1 VRRHPLTDRSSR
13 IREALGIALV
23 LHLSACQAAGPAPS
37 SPAPGGVRIAV
48 GTAPGE
54 TLAFDPAEIGIRE
67 VVPVTVTF
75 RNHSSVAHNLVF
87 TDGLSAATRTIVEP
101 GTFEDLH
108 LVPPGA
114 GVYPFVCTIHS
125 EMAGRLVVGGSSPQG
140 Y

>member
-1 VRRHPLTDRSSR
+1 MRRHPLTDRSSR
-13 IREALGIALV
+13 GLGALGLALG
-23 LHLSACQAAGPAPS
+23 LLFSACQAAGPAPS

-54 TLAFDPAEIGIRE
+54 TLAFEPAEIAVGE
-67 VVPVTVTF
+67 VGPVTVTF

-87 TDGLSAATRTIVEP
+87 TEGLSASTRTIVEP
-101 GTFEDLH
+101 GTFEELH
-108 LVPPGA
+108 LDPPGV

-125 EMAGRLVVGGSSPQG
+125 EMAGRLVVGGSSAQG

>member
-13 IREALGIALV
+13 LREALGIALV
-23 LHLSACQAAGPAPS
+23 LLLSACQAAGPAPS
-37 SPAPGGVRIAV
+37 LPAPGGVRIAV

-54 TLAFDPAEIGIRE
+54 TLAFDPAEVAIRE

-101 GTFEDLH
+101 GTFEELH
-108 LVPPGA
+108 LVPPRA
-114 GVYPFVCTIHS
+114 GVYRFVCTIHS
-125 EMAGRLVVGGSSPQG
+125 EMAGRLVVGGSSAQG

>member
-1 VRRHPLTDRSSR
+1 MRRHPLTDRSSR
-13 IREALGIALV
+13 IRGALGLALV
-23 LHLSACQAAGPAPS
+23 LLLSACQAAGPAPS
-37 SPAPGGVRIAV
+37 SPAPGAVRIAV

-54 TLAFDPAEIGIRE
+54 TLAFDPAEIAIRE

-87 TDGLSAATRTIVEP
+87 TEGLSAATRTIVEP
-101 GTFEDLH
+101 GTFEVQVLER
-108 LVPPGA
+108 A

-125 EMAGRLVVGGSSPQG
+125 EMAGRLVVGGSTAQG

>member
-1 VRRHPLTDRSSR
+1 VRRHPLIHRSSR
-13 IREALGIALV
+13 IGGVLGLTIV
-23 LHLSACQAAGPAPS
+23 LLLSACQAAGQAPS

-54 TLAFDPAEIGIRE
+54 TAAFDPVEIAVSE
-67 VVPVTVTF
+67 VVPVTMTF

-101 GTFEDLH
+101 GTFEELH

-114 GVYPFVCTIHS
+114 GVYPFVCTIHT
-125 EMAGRLVVGGSSPQG
+125 EMAGRLVVGGSDALG